1 MVSSDLGPALIA
13 LGMAGFLAAV
23 TQAPLTAFIIVMEMV
38 SGHAMV
44 LNLIAGALLASMI
57 SRMIPRPLYVSL
69 AEHMVGKAIA
79 TSPVDR
85 LRRSSAHAGTPSL
98 GRMAKLGRRQ
108 KHRAQHPQ
116 ECLLQ
121 VRALLM
127 GRLQHLGEDGAHG
140 QAEGILPKKAQ
151 SALDT
156 WTEPAPHFFTREMQR
171 DLL

>member
-1 MVSSDLGPALIA
+1 MVSSDLGPASIA

-38 SGHAMV
+38 DGHAMA
-44 LNLIAGALLASMI
+44 LNLMAGALLASLI
-57 SRMIPRPLYVSL
+57 SRMISRPLYDSL

-116 ECLLQ
+116 EGL
-121 VRALLM
+121 LLM